1 MAFNLDERI
10 KKQTKTTILIVDEN
24 IEDQNYLISAFSKSD
39 YSFICCDHIN
49 KGVKTLIYDK
59 EIVNLVIIDLS
70 TNSKEGLK
78 FLEEKRN
85 NNDIKDIP
93 IVIVTSK
100 KDLEV
105 KCLSL
110 GVSQFLLKPFES
122 KKVIRARIENTL
134 SLHMKN
140 VIINKTREDEVTGL
154 LNTDF
159 FIHYASE
166 LLHNEKDYDMIA
178 IRLSNYSILSELYPR
193 ERCYSLLKGM
203 AKALLNIASTKGGYA
218 ARSHADLFYLI
229 IPSQKEYDWI
239 IQDIRA
245 VIITDELK
253 ELKTKV
259 KLGIYQKI
267 NKKLTI
273 NTLIQIAMN
282 TCVSI
287 LGLETES
294 IAFYD
299 EIQHKRELFNQELIN
314 SFDDAIKERQF
325 EVYLQP
331 KYNILG
337 DKPVLDHAEALVR
350 WNSPKFGFVSPGDF
364 IPLFELNGLIE
375 ELDRYV
381 FVRVVG
387 ILKELKKEYGEKTP
401 NISVNLSR
409 IDFYDPLIVEKMKT
423 TIVEQGIDFNLVNL
437 EITESA
443 YTKDADQLIGKIS
456 EARDAGFKV
465 EIDDFGSGYSTL
477 NMLTKIPF
485 DVLKID
491 MVFMKNFSSAGIR
504 PIIKAIVDIAKSLK
518 VKVVCEGVETRSQ
531 YEFLK
536 KLKVDYV
543 QGYYLSRPL
552 PLNGFKELLNNE
564 IKYIS

>member
-1 MAFNLDERI
+1 MAINLDERI
-10 KKQTKTTILIVDEN
+10 KKQTKTTVLIVDEN
-24 IEDQNYLISAFSKSD
+24 ETDQNYLISAFGKTD
-39 YSFICCDHIN
+39 YSFICCNHIN
-49 KGVKTLIYDK
+49 QGVETLINDK
-59 EIVNLVIIDLS
+59 EIVNLVILDLS
-70 TNSKEGLK
+70 ANSKDGLK
-78 FLEEKRN
+78 FLEEKRD
-85 NNDIKDIP
+85 NDVIKDIP
-93 IVIVTSK
+93 IVIVTNK
-100 KDLEV
+100 KHLEV

-122 KKVIRARIENTL
+122 KKVIKARIENTL
-134 SLHMKN
+134 ALHAKN
-140 VIINKTREDEVTGL
+140 VIISKAREDEVTGL

-178 IRLSNYSILSELYPR
+178 VRLSNYSILSELYPR
-193 ERCYSLLKGM
+193 EKCYALLRGM
-203 AKALLNIASTKGGYA
+203 AKVLLDIATTKGGFA

-239 IQDIRA
+239 IHDIREM
-245 VIITDELK
+245 IITTELK

-273 NTLIQIAMN
+273 NALIQIVMN

-287 LGLETES
+287 LDLETES

-299 EIQHKRELFNQELIN
+299 EIQHKQELFNQELIN
-314 SFDDAIKERQF
+314 SFDDAIRERQF
-325 EVYLQP
+325 EIYLQP

-350 WNSPKFGFVSPGDF
+350 WNSPKFGFVSPKDF
-364 IPLFELNGLIE
+364 IPLFEHNGLIE

-381 FVRVVG
+381 FMRVLEM
-387 ILKELKKEYGEKTP
+387 ITDLKKEFGERTP
-401 NISVNLSR
+401 NISINLSR
-409 IDFYDPLIVEKMKT
+409 IDFYDPMIIDKMRNALL
-423 TIVEQGIDFNLVNL
+423 EQHVDYSLVNI

-443 YTKDADQLIGKIS
+443 YTKDADQLISKIN
-456 EARDAGFKV
+456 EARGAGFNI

-491 MVFMKNFSSAGIR
+491 MVFMKNFSSSGIK
-504 PIIKAIVDIAKSLK
+504 PIIKAIVDIARSLK

-531 YEFLK
+531 YEYLK

-552 PLNGFKELLNNE
+552 PFNGFKTLLSSELN
-564 IKYIS
+564 

>member
-1 MAFNLDERI
+1 MKYNLDERI
-10 KKQTKTTILIVDEN
+10 QKQTKNTVLIVDEN
-24 IEDQNYLISAFSKSD
+24 EADQVFLISALKKTN
-39 YSFICCDHIN
+39 YTFIRCDHVD
-49 KGVKTLIYDK
+49 KGLKTLLEDK
-59 EIVNLVIIDLS
+59 NIVTLVILDLS
-70 TNSKEGLK
+70 NNADAGLK
-78 FLEEKRN
+78 FLEEKEHN
-85 NNDIKDIP
+85 IEIKDIP
-93 IVIVTSK
+93 IIVVTNK
-100 KDLEV
+100 KNLEV
-105 KCLSL
+105 KCLNL
-110 GVSQFLLKPFES
+110 GASHFILKPFES
-122 KKVIRARIENTL
+122 KQVIKARIENIL

-140 VIINKTREDEVTGL
+140 TIINKTREDEVTGL

-178 IRLSNYSILSELYPR
+178 IRLSTYSILSELYPR
-193 ERCYSLLKGM
+193 ERCYALLKEM
-203 AKALLNIASTKGGYA
+203 AKVLLNIAASNGGFA

-229 IPSQKEYDWI
+229 IPAQKKYDWI

-245 VIITDELK
+245 AIITEELK

-273 NTLIQIAMN
+273 NALIQIAMN

-299 EIQHKRELFNQELIN
+299 EIQHKKDLFHQELIN
-314 SFDDAIKERQF
+314 EFEDAIKEKQF
-325 EVYLQP
+325 VVYLQP
-331 KYNILG
+331 KYNIIG

-350 WNSPKFGFVSPGDF
+350 WNSPKLGFVNPGDF
-364 IPLFELNGLIE
+364 IPLFEQNGLIE

-381 FVRVVG
+381 FIQAVEM
-387 ILKELKKEYGEKTP
+387 LKELEAKYKDKTP
-401 NISVNLSR
+401 SISVNLSR
-409 IDFYDPLIVEKMKT
+409 IDFYDPLIVEKMNEVLKEYDVSHDL
-423 TIVEQGIDFNLVNL
+423 ISV

-443 YTKDADQLIGKIS
+443 YTKDKEQLIGKIDDLRKS
-456 EARDAGFKV
+456 GFEV

-477 NMLTKIPF
+477 NMLSEIPF

-491 MVFMKNFSSAGIR
+491 MIFMKNFHSSQGIKA
-504 PIIKAIVDIAKSLK
+504 IIKAIVDIAKSLK

-531 YEFLK
+531 YDFLK
-536 KLKVDYV
+536 KLKIDYA

-552 PLNGFKELLNNE
+552 PYSGFVTLLDKELD
-564 IKYIS
+564 

>member
-10 KKQTKTTILIVDEN
+10 KKQTKITVLIVDEN
-24 IEDQNYLISAFSKSD
+24 IEDQNYLISAFNKTD
-39 YSFICCDHIN
+39 YSFICCDHIDE
-49 KGVKTLIYDK
+49 GVKTLLEDK
-59 EIVNLVIIDLS
+59 EIVNLVILDLS
-70 TNSKEGLK
+70 TNSKKGLE

-85 NNDIKDIP
+85 NDDIKDIP

-100 KDLEV
+100 KNLEV

-122 KKVIRARIENTL
+122 RKVIKARIENTL

-140 VIINKTREDEVTGL
+140 VIISKTREDEVTGL

-166 LLHNEKDYDMIA
+166 LLHNDKDYDMIA

-193 ERCYSLLKGM
+193 ERCYALLKGM
-203 AKALLNIASTKGGYA
+203 AKVLLSIASSKGGFA

-273 NTLIQIAMN
+273 NALIQIAMN
-282 TCVSI
+282 TCISI
-287 LGLETES
+287 IDLETES

-299 EIQHKRELFNQELIN
+299 EIQHKQELFNQELIN
-314 SFDDAIKERQF
+314 GFDDAIKEKQF

-350 WNSPKFGFVSPGDF
+350 WNSPKLGFVSPGDF
-364 IPLFELNGLIE
+364 IPLFEHNGLIE
-375 ELDRYV
+375 ELDHYV
-381 FVRVVG
+381 FERVVVM
-387 ILKELKKEYGEKTP
+387 LKELKEKYGGRTP

-409 IDFYDPLIVEKMKT
+409 IDFYDPLILEKMKT
-423 TIVEQGIDFNLVNL
+423 SLDTHDVEHNLVNI

-443 YTKDADQLIGKIS
+443 YTKDADQLIGKIN
-456 EARDAGFKV
+456 EIRNAGFKV

-491 MVFMKNFSSAGIR
+491 MVFMKNFSSTSGIR
-504 PIIKAIVDIAKSLK
+504 PIIKAIVDIARSLK
-518 VKVVCEGVETRSQ
+518 VQVVCEGVETKAQ
-531 YEFLK
+531 YDFLK

-552 PLNGFKELLNNE
+552 PYNGFKALLDKE
-564 IKYIS
+564 FK

>member
-10 KKQTKTTILIVDEN
+10 KKQTKTTVLIVDEN
-24 IEDQNYLISAFSKSD
+24 IEDQNYLISALGKID
-39 YSFICCDHIN
+39 YSFICCNHIN
-49 KGVKTLIYDK
+49 QGVETLISDK
-59 EIVNLVIIDLS
+59 EIINLVILDLS
-70 TNSKEGLK
+70 ANSKDGFK

-85 NNDIKDIP
+85 DNDLKDIP
-93 IVIVTSK
+93 IVIVTNK
-100 KDLEV
+100 KNLEV

-122 KKVIRARIENTL
+122 KKVIKARIENTL
-134 SLHMKN
+134 SLYAKN
-140 VIINKTREDEVTGL
+140 VIISKTREDEVTGL

-166 LLHNEKDYDMIA
+166 LLHNEKSYDMIA

-193 ERCYSLLKGM
+193 ERCYALLRGM
-203 AKALLNIASTKGGYA
+203 AKVLLNIAATRGGFA

-229 IPSQKEYDWI
+229 VPSQKEYDWI
-239 IQDIRA
+239 IHDIRE

-273 NTLIQIAMN
+273 NALIQIAMN

-287 LGLETES
+287 LDLETES

-299 EIQHKRELFNQELIN
+299 EIQHKQELFNQDLIN
-314 SFDDAIKERQF
+314 SFDDAIKEKQF

-350 WNSPKFGFVSPGDF
+350 WNSPKLGFVSAGDF
-364 IPLFELNGLIE
+364 IPLFEHNGLIE
-375 ELDRYV
+375 ELDHYV
-381 FVRVVG
+381 FERVLEMLTE
-387 ILKELKKEYGEKTP
+387 LKEEFGERTP
-401 NISVNLSR
+401 NISINLSR
-409 IDFYDPLIVEKMKT
+409 IDFYDPLLVEKMKNSLLKHG
-423 TIVEQGIDFNLVNL
+423 VDCNLVNL

-443 YTKDADQLIGKIS
+443 YTKDADQLIAKIN
-456 EARDAGFKV
+456 EIKGAGLKI

-491 MVFMKNFSSAGIR
+491 MVFMKNFSSAGIK
-504 PIIKAIVDIAKSLK
+504 PIIKAIVEIAKSLK
-518 VKVVCEGVETRSQ
+518 VQVVCEGVETRNQ
-531 YEFLK
+531 YEYLK

-552 PLNGFKELLNNE
+552 PFNGFKTILSNEL
-564 IKYIS
+564 K

>member
-1 MAFNLDERI
+1 MKLNLDERI
-10 KKQTKTTILIVDEN
+10 QKQIKNTVLIVDEN
-24 IEDQNYLISAFSKSD
+24 VNDQKFLISALNKTN
-39 YSFICCDHIN
+39 YSFICCNRIEQ
-49 KGVKTLIYDK
+49 GLKTLIQDK
-59 EIVNLVIIDLS
+59 DIVTLVILDLS
-70 TNSKEGLK
+70 TKSKEGFA
-78 FLEEKRN
+78 FLEEKEN
-85 NNDIKDIP
+85 NPTIKDIP
-93 IVIVTSK
+93 IIVVTNK
-100 KDLEV
+100 KNLEV
-105 KCLSL
+105 KCLTL
-110 GVSQFLLKPFES
+110 GASHFIVKPFES
-122 KKVIRARIENTL
+122 KKVVKARIENVL

-178 IRLSNYSILSELYPR
+178 VRLSNYSILSELYPR
-193 ERCYSLLKGM
+193 ERCYALLRGM
-203 AKALLNIASTKGGYA
+203 AKVLLDIAATRGGFA

-229 IPSQKEYDWI
+229 IPSQKEYTWI
-239 IQDIRA
+239 IHDIRE

-273 NTLIQIAMN
+273 NALIQIAMN

-287 LGLETES
+287 LDLETES

-299 EIQHKRELFNQELIN
+299 EIQHKQELFNQELIN
-314 SFDDAIKERQF
+314 DFEDAIRERQF

-350 WNSPKFGFVSPGDF
+350 WISPRFGFVSPGDF
-364 IPLFELNGLIE
+364 IPLFEHNGLIE

-381 FVRVVG
+381 FVEV
-387 ILKELKKEYGEKTP
+387 ISMLCELKEQFKDKVP

-409 IDFYDPLIVEKMKT
+409 VDFYDPLIVEKMRNAVADKD
-423 TIVEQGIDFNLVNL
+423 IDPRLINV

-443 YTKDADQLIGKIS
+443 YTKDGDQLIAKIN
-456 EARDAGFKV
+456 ELRGAGFKV

-485 DVLKID
+485 DILKID
-491 MVFMKNFSSAGIR
+491 MVFMKSFNSSHGTR
-504 PIIKAIVDIAKSLK
+504 PIIKAIVDIARSLK
-518 VKVVCEGVETRSQ
+518 VQVVCEGVETRSQ

-552 PLNGFKELLNNE
+552 PYSGFKALLTKE
-564 IKYIS
+564 IE

>member
-10 KKQTKTTILIVDEN
+10 KKQTKTTVLIVDEN
-24 IEDQNYLISAFSKSD
+24 IEDQNYLISALGKID
-39 YSFICCDHIN
+39 YSFICCNHIN
-49 KGVKTLIYDK
+49 QGVETLISDK
-59 EIVNLVIIDLS
+59 EIINLVILDLS
-70 TNSKEGLK
+70 ANSKDGFK

-85 NNDIKDIP
+85 DNDLKDIP
-93 IVIVTSK
+93 IVIVTNK
-100 KDLEV
+100 KNLEV

-122 KKVIRARIENTL
+122 KKVIKARIENTL
-134 SLHMKN
+134 SLYAKN
-140 VIINKTREDEVTGL
+140 VIISKTREDEVTGL

-166 LLHNEKDYDMIA
+166 LLHNEKSYDMIA

-193 ERCYSLLKGM
+193 ERCYALLRGM
-203 AKALLNIASTKGGYA
+203 AKVLLNIAATRGGFA

-229 IPSQKEYDWI
+229 VPSQKEYDWI
-239 IQDIRA
+239 IHDIRE

-273 NTLIQIAMN
+273 NALIQIAMN

-287 LGLETES
+287 LDLETES

-299 EIQHKRELFNQELIN
+299 EIQHKQELFNQDLIN
-314 SFDDAIKERQF
+314 SFDDAIKEKQF

-350 WNSPKFGFVSPGDF
+350 WNSPKLGFVSPGDF
-364 IPLFELNGLIE
+364 IPLFEHNGLIE
-375 ELDRYV
+375 ELDHYV
-381 FVRVVG
+381 FERVLEMLTE
-387 ILKELKKEYGEKTP
+387 LKEEFGERTP
-401 NISVNLSR
+401 NISINLSR
-409 IDFYDPLIVEKMKT
+409 IDFYDPLLVEKMKNSLLKHG
-423 TIVEQGIDFNLVNL
+423 VDCNLVNL

-443 YTKDADQLIGKIS
+443 YTKDADQLIAKIN
-456 EARDAGFKV
+456 EIKGAGLKI

-491 MVFMKNFSSAGIR
+491 MVFMKNFSSAGIK
-504 PIIKAIVDIAKSLK
+504 PIIKAIVEIAKSLK
-518 VKVVCEGVETRSQ
+518 VQVVCEGVETRNQ
-531 YEFLK
+531 YEYLK

-552 PLNGFKELLNNE
+552 PFNGFKTILSNEL
-564 IKYIS
+564 K